1 MPSFPY
7 VAGTIPVR
15 RRQAP
20 PTYQDHIQVIT
31 YTVDS
36 GRAYS
41 TYPASQGGSGGN
53 PVPISNPAPPSY
65 GEYVSG
71 NSTTRSN
78 PVPPS
83 YVVHVGGNPVP
94 QRNPVPPTNDVEY
107 VGGYV
112 HDAGNDG
119 PSAPTGAAVTQGGT
133 NDNGVVKVETRRK
146 KWAMFVVG
154 NLISAAVVISE
165 IAELDI
171 CFDESLIGMDDDAIT
186 SAELEA
192 GIDRE
197 AELTNGVMMFTL
209 IFGLWVEVFSA
220 IILSLKYRSPLD
232 IKSVHKIPSD
242 DMRSCGA
249 SVIINFLAP
258 FSWAIIYLF
267 GGLASIYF
275 GSNSSCGGQGG
286 AGVEFYLLFSGLV
299 MTFGGL
305 LMLALSILILFFSC
319 GSPTRHTDGCC
330 TAFRRNVRK
339 RILSKGPYLD
349 LFWQLQG
356 SIWSYRTGGFG
367 LVTFIFVS
375 ASGVFGE
382 VLAACGSIAPD
393 IVQELAGPLG

>member
-1 MPSFPY
+1 MPPSY
-7 VAGTIPVR
+7 GAHV
-15 RRQAP
+15 
-20 PTYQDHIQVIT
+20 
-31 YTVDS
+31 
-36 GRAYS
+36 
-41 TYPASQGGSGGN
+41 GGN
-53 PVPISNPAPPSY
+53 PVQLSNPAPPSY
-65 GEYVSG
+65 GEYVCG
-71 NSTTRSN
+71 NSATRSN

-94 QRNPVPPTNDVEY
+94 QGNPVPPTNDEEY
-107 VGGYV
+107 VGGY
-112 HDAGNDG
+112 DDGNGG

-133 NDNGVVKVETRRK
+133 SDNGVVKVETRRK
-146 KWAMFVVG
+146 KWAMFVAG

-165 IAELDI
+165 IAGLDI
-171 CFDESLIGMDDDAIT
+171 CFDEAGFGKDDDVT
-186 SAELEA
+186 SSAELEA
-192 GIDRE
+192 ERDRE

-220 IILSLKYRSPLD
+220 SILSLKYRSPLD

-267 GGLASIYF
+267 GGIASIYF
-275 GSNSSCGGQGG
+275 ATNSSCGGQGG
-286 AGVEFYLLFSGLV
+286 SGVELYLALSGLV

-330 TAFRRNVRK
+330 AAFRRNVRK
-339 RILSKGPYLD
+339 RILSNGPYLD

-356 SIWSYRTGGFG
+356 SVWSYRTGGFG
-367 LVTFIFVS
+367 LLAFIFVS

-382 VLAACGSIAPD
+382 VLAACGSLAPD